1 MRPVKPIRG
10 TVGQHGFMLLE
21 LLISMVV
28 LSVGLGGLLALMLSA
43 MYTDNR
49 SGGDTSA
56 TMVAEHVLEQISA
69 QPANA
74 SSTTLIPL
82 TDCAANSWSIS
93 TQGAAMGTAGN
104 ATNGGLGANLTTGG
118 VIDWTQDYASIPANY
133 KMLYVACGAGKRQ
146 VTYDVRWDVMWN
158 GYGSTYTQGSV
169 YSQLVVISARP
180 ANKNMNGGLQFSMP
194 ANLRTIQG
202 M

>member
-1 MRPVKPIRG
+1 
-10 TVGQHGFMLLE
+10 MLLE

-43 MYTDNR
+43 MATDTR

-69 QPANA
+69 QPANS

-82 TDCAANSWSIS
+82 TDCAGNSWSIS
-93 TQGAAMGTAGN
+93 TQGAAMGAVGN
-104 ATNGGLGANLTTGG
+104 AANGGLGANLTSAG
-118 VIDWTQDYASIPANY
+118 VIDWSQPYSGSGSVPNNY

-146 VTYDVRWDVMWN
+146 VTYDVRWDVIWN
-158 GYGSTYTQGSV
+158 GYASTYTQGSV

-180 ANKNMNGGLQFSMP
+180 ASNTTNGGLQFSLP

>member
-1 MRPVKPIRG
+1 MW
-10 TVGQHGFMLLE
+10 LE
-21 LLISMVV
+21 LLISLVV